1 MNRIEILLKQYGP
14 MLSGDLAKKYEKKY
28 NASNEAARKAIS
40 HPFKKLNIF
49 HSKRIK
55 SFAIWKNNII
65 HLVTKKCCILR

>member
-14 MLSGDLAKKYEKKY
+14 MLSGDLAKKYEKK
-28 NASNEAARKAIS
+28 
-40 HPFKKLNIF
+40 FKKLNIF

>member
-40 HPFKKLNIF
+40 RARSQIGRAH
-49 HSKRIK
+49 
-55 SFAIWKNNII
+55 
-65 HLVTKKCCILR
+65 V